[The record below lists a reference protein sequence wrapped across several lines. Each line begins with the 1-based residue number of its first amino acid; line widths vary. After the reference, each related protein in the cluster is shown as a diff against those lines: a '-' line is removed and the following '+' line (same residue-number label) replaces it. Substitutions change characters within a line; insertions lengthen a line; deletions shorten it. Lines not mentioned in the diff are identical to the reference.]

1 MRTQHWPVER
11 VWDASCQIHKKKKKT
26 GGEINIFSP
35 IGFTLQ
41 LPKKKRKK
49 EAVTANN
56 CRFLLTQVTHTK
68 EKYKGN
74 TRTGNIYAEAT
85 MQVNKIQL
93 EEREKKACWSLDTKF
108 YDSC

>member
-93 EEREKKACWSLDTKF
+93 EEREKKKLVGH
-108 YDSC
+108 

>member
-49 EAVTANN
+49 KAVTANN

-93 EEREKKACWSLDTKF
+93 EERGKKSLLVTRHQIL
-108 YDSC
+108 